1 MNVWSLPWLLAAWA
15 AMSLLNSVLS
25 SEVTVRH
32 KQLKLCPE
40 DNRMCV
46 SRPTDC
52 TPPPPSSVQKS
63 LNMSCYY
70 QDSPNKI
77 VSCVWSPE
85 STRPSDATLIFSRQS
100 NITSCRGIFN
110 LVSVLN
116 VTVRTK
122 DVMGVEIWSQ
132 PHTLNFTQAEKPSQ
146 PVLTVLDSVEDSLV
160 VSWMSSHNGS
170 CQLHYRLN
178 NTLMWT
184 QAPDDVSVVATQEMK
199 YTIRDLLPFRV
210 YRVAVACRS
219 QFDVWSD
226 WSSEDSGMTWG
237 RAPSQRPDVC
247 YRVEKSENTS
257 APREAGCPVL
267 GYQVSKEPG
276 GFLRNVTESKATLV
290 AEEGTCSVAVK
301 AFNMAGYGPAAHLRI
316 DPQHQNTVR
325 PIRSMWVSSLYPDKN
340 AFLIQWETAGV
351 ASSSALFDGHFV
363 IQLHSETKPS
373 SSRWAEVDGF
383 NTSTTVQV
391 VDPDESFLITVFPV
405 SKQQYGR
412 PRSLSASLQRGA
424 LMGAVD
430 VKIVNVTRTTVTVKC
445 VWVNESQIRV
455 TEYRAVLKTNSH
467 TGNVQTVFLWPQQMQ
482 HTFFNL
488 TPNTEYS
495 LSLLAD
501 NFSRAITP
509 VTTEFDEHPAVATVT
524 PLLLLA
530 VTVLIISILS
540 RTVYKSYFV
549 PYVSSPQGST
559 TGQWLMNT
567 NLQKST
573 QRHILDIQ
581 DFQVT
586 DMLGEKSLIML
597 SPNRRLSFEEGL
609 AVKLSTLRLDAD
621 CVRGAPQSSEYK
633 QFQMHE
639 ANGQFPRD
647 NGENDNMSRQIDAAV
662 KRHLDQL
669 LADSHCVQ
677 QMVCEAEYLVNTPLL
692 GETEVEAMSRQSDC
706 TQLICEAEYID
717 NNCFMSK
724 AEDKDWTHNFC
735 PTEVSDEDEK

>member
-257 APREAGCPVL
+257 VRSVELHLMWKAPREAGCPVL

-316 DPQHQNTVR
+316 DPQHQN
-325 PIRSMWVSSLYPDKN
+325 I
-340 AFLIQWETAGV
+340 
-351 ASSSALFDGHFV
+351 
-363 IQLHSETKPS
+363 
-373 SSRWAEVDGF
+373 
-383 NTSTTVQV
+383 